1 MLIKC
6 AELHEPSFFS
16 IFSIRS
22 LTHFQL
28 LVVFKSASTW
38 LQFLPLAKMR
48 SCQVFFEKGAM
59 PPTDGTHITDTAK
72 PHETIKRVPSLDVWC
87 SFAVKYSNSFC
98 RWVRNLIHRLTCE
111 AFRTPALRT
120 LLLIIA
126 HSRRITGSWTIA
138 SIHITSE
145 FFLVS

>member
-38 LQFLPLAKMR
+38 LQFLPLAKMHT
-48 SCQVFFEKGAM
+48 CQVFFEKGAM
-59 PPTDGTHITDTAK
+59 PPAHGTHITDTVT
-72 PHETIKRVPSLDVWC
+72 PRETIKRVPSLDVWH
-87 SFAVKYSNSFC
+87 SFAVRYSNSFF
-98 RWVRNLIHRLTCE
+98 RWVRNLMYRSTCDV
-111 AFRTPALRT
+111 FRTPALRV
-120 LLLIIA
+120 LLLIIV
-126 HSRRITGSWTIA
+126 HLRRITGAWTIA
-138 SIHITSE
+138 PIHITSE
-145 FFLVS
+145 FFLVN